1 MTNHGN
7 TPMPG
12 ASRRPNNPLPPL
24 VAIISSSLRQNMLKR
39 SSYQLRTFCST
50 AVTPPTHII
59 QHLMA
64 LESANTQQQSLSDM
78 MAFRKD
84 WREYQSRLLNSL
96 DRYLDNKRLH
106 LVAAPGSGKTVLG
119 LEVIRRINQPTLVLA
134 PTITIRD
141 QWVDRLVDLFLPPG
155 LGKPECVSTE
165 LKKPAFLTVAT
176 YQALHSAYSGEPEEP
191 PSTESDENGL
201 SKNHFEIHPNGEEA
215 NHISKPHIAIPDFL
229 AEANFK
235 ALVLDEAHH
244 LRTEWWRTLSSL
256 VGQLQSPTIVALTA
270 TPPYDVS
277 PFEWQRYEE
286 LCGPVDAEVSV
297 SELVQQGDLC
307 PHQDFVY
314 FSTPSDKEQKVIS
327 DFRASVSEFVS
338 HLNSSGTFADAIL
351 SHPWLS
357 APNQHTEEILDD
369 PEYLSS
375 MVVYLQAVGR
385 EIPSTVIAALG
396 FSHRRI
402 PEFNLEWLEVLLSH
416 CLYHDAQNFKESEP
430 ILKGIRHELLNIGAI
445 ERRKVTLRNPSD
457 HLKLL
462 TTSVTKLKTVEQIVK
477 LESEALGGRL
487 RCVVLTDFIRKAELP
502 RSREEVPVFEDI
514 GIVPVFE
521 SLRAATVPNIR
532 LGVLSGSLV
541 VVPSSAQQIVRQ
553 CATILGIN
561 PQDLSISPMA
571 HDSSFSFV
579 EIHGQYYRGS
589 VRLITSVFAQGG
601 ITVLIG
607 TKSLLGEGWDA
618 PCINTL
624 VLASFVGSFMLSNQ
638 MRGRAIRVDSAQ
650 PQKTANIWHLVC
662 VEPGL
667 FGPGDDYELLVRRCS
682 AFVGVSATAPIIE
695 NGTERLGFGH
705 PPFSRDQIE
714 QINAQTR
721 KRALD
726 RTGLRQQWHDALKA
740 GSIKQMTDGLKAADE
755 ALPRGFVLANTI
767 AALLFQAAY
776 IFIAVLEY
784 FGRALGRVRTG
795 QDFWSVALALL
806 GIAAVVT
813 LPWSVLALWRL
824 IRHGTPERSI
834 KQIGRAILD
843 ALQYEGSI
851 NQHDAEFRVYA
862 DRNQDGTVFCWIG
875 GGTGKDQ
882 SIFLRALKEILS
894 PIDNPRYLLARRKIW
909 LIFRED
915 YFAVPDVLARKKEF
929 AEAFAQ
935 RWNRLVGPV
944 QLVFTRTPEGRRV
957 LLRARNHSLSGAF
970 QKRTERVSCWK

>member
-1 MTNHGN
+1 M
-7 TPMPG
+7 
-12 ASRRPNNPLPPL
+12 
-24 VAIISSSLRQNMLKR
+24 AI
-39 SSYQLRTFCST
+39 
-50 AVTPPTHII
+50 
-59 QHLMA
+59 
-64 LESANTQQQSLSDM
+64 ESANTQQQSLSEM
-78 MAFRKD
+78 MTFRKD
-84 WREYQSRLLNSL
+84 WRAYQSRLLDHL

-155 LGKPECVSTE
+155 AGKPAWVSTE
-165 LKKPAFLTVAT
+165 LKRPAFLTVAT
-176 YQALHSAYSGEPEEP
+176 YQALHAAYSGEPEEQP
-191 PSTESDENGL
+191 PTESDESGMP
-201 SKNHFEIHPNGEEA
+201 KNHIEMHPNGEDG
-215 NHISKPHIAIPDFL
+215 NHISQGHMPIPGFL
-229 AEANFK
+229 VEANFK
-235 ALVLDEAHH
+235 ALVLDEVHH

-256 VGQLQSPTIVALTA
+256 ADQLQSPTIVALTA

-297 SELVQQGDLC
+297 PELVQQGDLC

-314 FSTPSDKEQKVIS
+314 FSTPSAKEQKVIS

-338 HLNSSGTFADAIL
+338 RLKSNRAFAEAIL

-357 APNQHTEEILDD
+357 APDQHTEEILDD

-375 MVVYLQAVGR
+375 MVVYLRTIGQ
-385 EIPSTVIAALG
+385 EIPSSVITALG
-396 FSHRRI
+396 FSHKRI

-416 CLYHDAQNFKESEP
+416 SLYHDAQNFKESEP
-430 ILKGIRHELLNIGAI
+430 ILKEIRHELLSIGAI
-445 ERRKVTLRNPSD
+445 ERRKITLRNPSD

-462 TTSVTKLKTVEQIVK
+462 TTSVTKLKSLEQIVK
-477 LESEALGGRL
+477 LESSALADSL

-502 RSREEVPVFEDI
+502 RSREEVPIFEDI

-521 SLRAATVPNIR
+521 SLRAASVPNIR

-541 VVPSSAQQIVRQ
+541 IVPTSTEQMVRRSATV
-553 CATILGIN
+553 LGIN
-561 PQDLSISPMA
+561 PQDLSISPMT
-571 HDSSFSFV
+571 HDSSFSYV

-589 VRLITSVFAQGG
+589 VRLITSVFEQGG

-667 FGPGDDYELLVRRCS
+667 FGPGDDFELLVRRCS

-714 QINAQTR
+714 QINGQIC

-726 RTGLRQQWHDALKA
+726 RAGLRQEWQDA
-740 GSIKQMTDGLKAADE
+740 
-755 ALPRGFVLANTI
+755 V
-767 AALLFQAAY
+767 
-776 IFIAVLEY
+776 
-784 FGRALGRVRTG
+784 
-795 QDFWSVALALL
+795 
-806 GIAAVVT
+806 
-813 LPWSVLALWRL
+813 
-824 IRHGTPERSI
+824 
-834 KQIGRAILD
+834 
-843 ALQYEGSI
+843 
-851 NQHDAEFRVYA
+851 
-862 DRNQDGTVFCWIG
+862 
-875 GGTGKDQ
+875 
-882 SIFLRALKEILS
+882 
-894 PIDNPRYLLARRKIW
+894 
-909 LIFRED
+909 
-915 YFAVPDVLARKKEF
+915 
-929 AEAFAQ
+929 
-935 RWNRLVGPV
+935 
-944 QLVFTRTPEGRRV
+944 
-957 LLRARNHSLSGAF
+957 
-970 QKRTERVSCWK
+970 